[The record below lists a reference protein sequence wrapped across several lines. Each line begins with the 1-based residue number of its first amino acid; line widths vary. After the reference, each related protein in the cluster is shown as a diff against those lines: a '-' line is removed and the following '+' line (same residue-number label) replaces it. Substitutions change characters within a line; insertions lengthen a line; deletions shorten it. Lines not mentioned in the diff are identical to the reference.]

1 MAITIDRETAE
12 KLYDLYNNIVAA
24 DAHYKRCQGDNFRMH
39 VKSVYQAKT
48 VESAFEALKAQLDKQ
63 EEIEDEP
70 TAFRKGRRS
79 VLTDD

>member
-24 DAHYKRCQGDNFRMH
+24 DAHYKRCQSDNFRMH

-48 VESAFEALKAQLDKQ
+48 VETAFETLKTQLDEADDAESALTALKK
-63 EEIEDEP
+63 
-70 TAFRKGRRS
+70 TRKG
-79 VLTDD
+79 VLTGY